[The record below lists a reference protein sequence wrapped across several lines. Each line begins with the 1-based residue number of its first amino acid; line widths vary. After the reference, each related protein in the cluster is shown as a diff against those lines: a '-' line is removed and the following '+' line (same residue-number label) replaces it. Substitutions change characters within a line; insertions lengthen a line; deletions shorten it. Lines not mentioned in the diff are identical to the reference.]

1 MKKVLF
7 LCAAGM
13 STTLLVN
20 KTMEAVHKAGKE
32 NELIFTA
39 SEVSNA
45 SEAVQDADC
54 VLLAP
59 QVRFKLND
67 LKEQFPG
74 LKIEMIPP
82 QVYGMCSGREIIK
95 QAEKL
100 LKQ

>member
-13 STTLLVN
+13 STSLLVN
-20 KTMEAVHKAGKE
+20 KTMEAVHKLGKE
-32 NELIFTA
+32 DELVFTA

-45 SEAVQDADC
+45 AEAVPGNDC

-59 QVRFKLND
+59 QVRYKLND
-67 LKEQFPG
+67 LKKQFPD
-74 LKIEMIPP
+74 LKIELIPP
-82 QVYGMCSGREIIK
+82 QVYGMCNGPEIIK

-100 LKQ
+100 LKL